1 MDRRRVSVTSGAAA
15 GALLLG
21 LGLGGCSDESDAADP
36 EVLGTAASSPTA
48 ETTPPAQQE
57 EDVVAVVPR
66 FLTAVERAYK
76 RVDTGPLSRVAT
88 PAWATQVV
96 DGYRDSF
103 VDKGK
108 IVLGRARLVKDSAE
122 VRVEGTTATV
132 EACIDNTSTFVV
144 PKGTKG
150 VGVGATGGI
159 RMVETL
165 TLELTEGAWLVDGL
179 TPEGTR
185 C

>member
-1 MDRRRVSVTSGAAA
+1 MSVTSGVAA
-15 GALLLG
+15 GVLLLG

-36 EVLGTAASSPTA
+36 EVLGTEASSPTA
-48 ETTPPAQQE
+48 EPTPAAQQE
-57 EDVVAVVPR
+57 DDVAAVVPR
-66 FLTAVERAYK
+66 FFTAVERAYK
-76 RVDTGPLSRVAT
+76 RVDADPLSRVAT
-88 PAWATQVV
+88 PDWAKHVI
-96 DGYRDSF
+96 DGYRDGF
-103 VDKGK
+103 VAKGN
-108 IVLGRARLVKDSAE
+108 IMLGRARLVKDSAE

-132 EACIDNTSTFVV
+132 EACIDNTNTFVV

-165 TLELTEGAWLVDGL
+165 TLELSDGTWLVDGL
-179 TPEGTR
+179 TSEGKR

>member
-1 MDRRRVSVTSGAAA
+1 M
-15 GALLLG
+15 LLVG

-36 EVLGTAASSPTA
+36 EVLETATAPPAAEPTTA
-48 ETTPPAQQE
+48 AQQE
-57 EDVVAVVPR
+57 DEVVAVVPR

-76 RVDTGPLSRVAT
+76 RVDTGPLARVAT

-103 VDKGK
+103 VDQGK
-108 IVLGRARLVKDSAE
+108 IVLGRARLVEDSAE

-179 TPEGTR
+179 TSEGKR